1 MNAARTAGV
10 CLVLAGIAL
19 AGPSFR
25 IGTKLTWHGG
35 ESYQDLY
42 DSGGA
47 SNARVVYE
55 RFSAGPAVEASYGP
69 VLGVL
74 TGRVDLA
81 QLSFSTSGKGG
92 TGFSLFPMV
101 GIDLMAEPPTRW
113 RVKPY
118 AWVGVQTAGYTQ
130 WSSVYEFHPD
140 AMTHWRGGLGV
151 KYRLTDRID
160 LFAET
165 QLYARDNW
173 WDGVDYLDDGSWI
186 VGSSMTEVVGLVN
199 AGIGARFA
207 LGK

>member
-1 MNAARTAGV
+1 MNAAKTAGV
-10 CLVLAGIAL
+10 YLVLAGIAL

-25 IGTKLTWHGG
+25 IGTKVTWHGG
-35 ESYQDLY
+35 ESYSELY
-42 DSGGA
+42 DSSGTPD
-47 SNARVVYE
+47 ARVVYE

-69 VLGVL
+69 VWGIL
-74 TGRVDLA
+74 TGKIDLA
-81 QLSFSTSGKGG
+81 QLSFSTSGRGG

-101 GIDLMAEPPTRW
+101 GIDLLAEPPTQW

-130 WSSVYEFHPD
+130 SSSVYEFHPD
-140 AMTHWRGGLGV
+140 AMPQWRGGLGV
-151 KYRLTDRID
+151 KYRLNDRID

-173 WDGVDYLDDGSWI
+173 WDGVVYLDDGSWM

-199 AGIGARFA
+199 ASIGARFA

>member
-1 MNAARTAGV
+1 VTAARTAGV

-25 IGTKLTWHGG
+25 IGTKVTWHGG
-35 ESYQDLY
+35 ESWSDLY
-42 DSGGA
+42 DSSGA
-47 SNARVVYE
+47 PDARVVYE
-55 RFSAGPAVEASYGP
+55 RFSVGPAIEASYGP

-74 TGRVDLA
+74 TGKIDLA
-81 QLSFSTSGKGG
+81 QLSFSTSGRGG
-92 TGFSLFPMV
+92 IGFSLFPMV
-101 GIDLMAEPPTRW
+101 GLDLMAEPPTRW

-118 AWVGVQTAGYTQ
+118 AWVGVRTAGYTQ
-130 WSSVYEFHPD
+130 SSSVYEFHPD
-140 AMTHWRGGLGV
+140 AVTNWRGGLGV

-165 QLYARDNW
+165 QWYENNTW
-173 WDGVDYLDDGSWI
+173 WDGVDYGPEGAWM
-186 VGSSMTEVVGLVN
+186 VGWSTVEGIGLVN